1 MVISKSLVSDSLA
14 ADMDK
19 ALNSEENTKLFSRA
33 SMLQKLAFEEKQE
46 EIVPVTETVEVEAPA
61 VEVTASDEGGVM
73 SAVDTLLEVSDQLE
87 EMGLEKSAA
96 LMLRV
101 TGSLIVEAK
110 AKKSK
115 KSKKSKDSK
124 KSTKDSKKSTK
135 DVKKS
140 KEKETKKSKEDP
152 KKSKKSSK

>member
-33 SMLQKLAFEEKQE
+33 SMMQKLAFEEIQE
-46 EIVPVTETVEVEAPA
+46 VSQPTETIEIEEPA
-61 VEVTASDEGGVM
+61 VEVTASDDSGIM